1 MVRKNEDCLWRIHS
15 LTLQGRFCEN
25 RIRGL
30 LRKPERRTLEFSKLL
45 DRLQGQPRRRT
56 YRCTSSD
63 SSVECPICTE
73 FCAGRPQE
81 IPAIAS
87 TSDPR
92 GMTRSQLAR
101 MVLILGALTA
111 FSSMS
116 IDMYLPAFP
125 QMSRDLGVPLGTVQ
139 LSISAFLF
147 GSAAGQLFYGPLA
160 DRYGRRRPLLWG
172 LALYVASTL
181 GCASVHTGEGLLFW
195 RVVMAVGGGAG
206 MVISRAVVR
215 DLYDTAEA
223 ARMFSLLMLVMGA
236 APILAPIAGGQ
247 LLLITGWRGI
257 FGFLGLFG
265 MLSIAAAALGLPES
279 LPPERRVRHGF
290 ARMAAVYGH
299 LLGNRRYLCYAVALG
314 CIAGVN
320 FSYISGAPF
329 LFIELHGV
337 SPQSFGLF
345 FGANACG
352 LIGASQVNR
361 RLLHRFSAQ
370 RILDV
375 AIGVNAVG
383 SLLLTAAVFT
393 GIGGFAA
400 QVFLLF
406 LCLSTTGLLYPNVTA
421 LALAPF
427 EKAAGSASALLGTVQ
442 YSIGA
447 TAGAAVGLLHN
458 GSAVPMTA
466 TMAACGV
473 VGWCVIS
480 LGKRTAIPKYTE

>member
-1 MVRKNEDCLWRIHS
+1 M
-15 LTLQGRFCEN
+15 
-25 RIRGL
+25 
-30 LRKPERRTLEFSKLL
+30 
-45 DRLQGQPRRRT
+45 
-56 YRCTSSD
+56 
-63 SSVECPICTE
+63 
-73 FCAGRPQE
+73 
-81 IPAIAS
+81 
-87 TSDPR
+87 
-92 GMTRSQLAR
+92 AR

-181 GCASVHTGEGLLFW
+181 GCALVQTGEGLIFW

-247 LLLITGWRGI
+247 LLLLTGWRGI
-257 FGFLGLFG
+257 FVFLGVFG
-265 MLSIAAAALGLPES
+265 IISLAAAALGLPES
-279 LPPERRVRHGF
+279 LPVERRVRRNLGE
-290 ARMAAVYGH
+290 MSAVYGE
-299 LLGNRRYLCYAVALG
+299 LLRNRHYLRYAVALG
-314 CIAGVN
+314 CVAGIN

-337 SPQSFGLF
+337 SPQHFGLY

-352 LIGASQVNR
+352 LIGASQINR
-361 RLLHRFSAQ
+361 RLLHRYSAQ
-370 RILDV
+370 RILDAALV
-375 AIGVNAVG
+375 VSALAGVLLAASSLSGVG
-383 SLLLTAAVFT
+383 GFPAQVLLLFVC
-393 GIGGFAA
+393 I
-400 QVFLLF
+400 
-406 LCLSTTGLLYPNVTA
+406 SMTGLLYPNVTA
-421 LALAPF
+421 LAMAPF
-427 EKAAGSASALLGTVQ
+427 DKAAGSASALLGTIQ

-447 TAGAAVGLLHN
+447 SAGAIVGVLHN
-458 GSAVPMTA
+458 GSALPMTA
-466 TMAACGV
+466 TMAGCALLGWLAI
-473 VGWCVIS
+473 VG
-480 LGKRTAIPKYTE
+480 LPRLALARGARMP